1 MIVSNRLSDVDTSS
15 CFSLL
20 MYIKENK
27 PKLPYEFGVYMYL
40 TVYVH
45 VLFQD
50 RTPRENWIALKHCN
64 WVLDFKTCLRKNTC
78 TRHQTIGIKC
88 RTFNTRERI
97 EKSRFEFTFFF
108 RWVWH
113 CKYKWCVFVLLVRY
127 LALVFNTS
135 IQSHVIM
142 IIYATSNTTF

>member
-27 PKLPYEFGVYMYL
+27 PKLPYELGVYMYL

-97 EKSRFEFTFFF
+97 EQSRFEFTFFF
-108 RWVWH
+108 DEFDIVSTSDVFLSYKFDTWH
-113 CKYKWCVFVLLVRY
+113 LYLTQVYKVTWLW
-127 LALVFNTS
+127 
-135 IQSHVIM
+135 
-142 IIYATSNTTF
+142 